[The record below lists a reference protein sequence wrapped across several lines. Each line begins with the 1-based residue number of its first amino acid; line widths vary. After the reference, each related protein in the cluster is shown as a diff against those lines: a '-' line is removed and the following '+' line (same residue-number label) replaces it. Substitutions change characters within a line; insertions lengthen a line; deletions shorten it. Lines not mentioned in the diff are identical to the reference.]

1 MIDKDSFTKCNI
13 SEIIEVIKGDIIEL
27 AINKKVDAIV
37 NAAKPSLM
45 GGNGVDG
52 AIHEKMSKLYNDS
65 NYFNKQIKRE
75 LDGEKELADNAVR
88 CKRGEAKITNGHIEL
103 ARYIIHAVGPK
114 YDGGSE
120 CIHVLQR
127 CYENIMKI
135 IEETP
140 DIEKVI
146 MPVISSGNYGFP
158 FTTAFR
164 ITLASIKNDLS
175 KF

>member
-88 CKRGEAKITNGHIEL
+88 CKRGEAKITNGLEAGNMGLNDRRDFISMFKKSIEDL
-103 ARYIIHAVGPK
+103 NKLGR
-114 YDGGSE
+114 
-120 CIHVLQR
+120 
-127 CYENIMKI
+127 
-135 IEETP
+135 
-140 DIEKVI
+140 
-146 MPVISSGNYGFP
+146 F
-158 FTTAFR
+158 
-164 ITLASIKNDLS
+164 DLS
-175 KF
+175 LLWTKSMDTYLNLPNANSKYK

>member
-103 ARYIIHAVGPK
+103 ASIT
-114 YDGGSE
+114 
-120 CIHVLQR
+120 
-127 CYENIMKI
+127 NIK
-135 IEETP
+135 
-140 DIEKVI
+140 
-146 MPVISSGNYGFP
+146 
-158 FTTAFR
+158 
-164 ITLASIKNDLS
+164 
-175 KF
+175 

>member
-75 LDGEKELADNAVR
+75 LDGEKELADNAVSVKEVR
-88 CKRGEAKITNGHIEL
+88 QK
-103 ARYIIHAVGPK
+103 
-114 YDGGSE
+114 
-120 CIHVLQR
+120 LQMG
-127 CYENIMKI
+127 I
-135 IEETP
+135 
-140 DIEKVI
+140 
-146 MPVISSGNYGFP
+146 
-158 FTTAFR
+158 
-164 ITLASIKNDLS
+164 
-175 KF
+175 